1 MQDGLPV
8 DIQFGKWQIDVKGH
22 ILYLFA
28 LHQVNSSLKIR
39 QA

>member
-28 LHQVNSSLKIR
+28 LHQVKPHNNMVL
-39 QA
+39 